1 MTLETQDLDYAD
13 GALPCRGWLVHDRAR
28 QAKRPG
34 VVLFPDAR
42 GVGDAAKDCARRLA
56 ERGLAVLVADLYGHG
71 AFAAEM
77 PEAQRL
83 MNALRGDVE
92 AWRRRAQAALD
103 ALARHDAVAP
113 QALAAIGYCFG
124 GSTALELARSGA
136 ALSAVVS
143 LHGGLA
149 SSRPQDAINIK
160 ARVLVCHGAA
170 DPLVPPPQ
178 LADFAL
184 HMASAGVDWQIHA
197 YAGVVHGFTNPE
209 ADHAG
214 TPALAYDAD
223 ADRHSWQAMLRLF
236 AEVFPPLD
244 GEP

>member
-1 MTLETQDLDYAD
+1 MELKAHAVDYHD
-13 GALPCRGWLVHDRAR
+13 GSLPCRGWLAR
-28 QAKRPG
+28 DASLPEQRPG

-42 GVGDAAKDCARRLA
+42 GVGDAAKHCARRLA
-56 ERGLAVLVADLYGHG
+56 EHGLVVLVADLYGHG
-71 AFAAEM
+71 TFAAEM

-83 MNALRGDVE
+83 MNALRGDVV

-103 ALARHDAVAP
+103 ALAGHEAVAP

-136 ALSAVVS
+136 ALGAVVS
-143 LHGGLA
+143 FHGGLA
-149 SSRPQDAINIK
+149 SPRPQDAIDIK

-170 DPLVPPPQ
+170 DPLVPPAQ

-184 HMASAGVDWQIHA
+184 HMASAKVDWQIHA

-223 ADRHSWQAMLRLF
+223 ADRHSWQAMLTLF
-236 AEVFPPLD
+236 GEVFL
-244 GEP
+244 EEKES